1 MSRRRQAVRRRSI
14 KPVEIRAPDRSLAIL
29 LRAAGITL
37 VGVLIYWNSLSA
49 PFTFDDGPSIIDNT
63 QIRRL
68 WPLSEALSPP
78 GEGQP
83 VAGRPLVNVSF
94 AINYA
99 AGGLNARGY
108 HVGNVTLHILCALL
122 LFGVVRRTLQGSRL
136 AAHFSNASATNLAFL
151 SALIWTVHPLQ
162 TETVD
167 YISARTESMMGVF
180 FLLTLYASVRAVG
193 SRRWLAISL
202 LSCAMGMAC
211 KETMAIA
218 PIVVFLY
225 DRTFVFGSF
234 REAFRARAT
243 FYCGLAASWILL
255 AILIWSGPR
264 SLSAGFSTRITPWT
278 YLLNQ
283 ALVVVQ
289 YLRLAVWPLGLVLD
303 YGEPQPLT
311 LAQVAPHAAVIVAL
325 LLITVVALMW
335 RPAFGFLGAWFF
347 LILAPTSSFIPI
359 ATEVGAERRM
369 YLPLA
374 SIVILVVV
382 GGYVGWRRL
391 SGATDPDA
399 RTWRPQVVAVCATI
413 ALLLV
418 CGLLA
423 AGTIRRNA
431 EYQSGLT
438 LWRTVL
444 ERRPHA
450 RAHRN
455 VAAELKAAGYRDEV
469 ISHMRD
475 AVRTQ
480 PEARYELG
488 VELFRQGRLSEA
500 IDELQRYIRE
510 HPADSELIPA
520 HGFIAR
526 ALALQRKTAE
536 AEPHLR
542 VILKTRPSD
551 LEAQEALADALFAQ
565 RKFDEARVHYSE
577 VLKSKP
583 DNAETLSNLGMTLA
597 ATGRADEAVQRL
609 RRAVELD
616 PENAW
621 VHGNLADFLL
631 NQRDFEGAVQ
641 QAEQAVR
648 LAPRDPAAH
657 RLLGLALIAQLRWD
671 DAIAQFQAS
680 LAIDPTNDETRT
692 YLTRALKL
700 KNSPVP

>member
-1 MSRRRQAVRRRSI
+1 
-14 KPVEIRAPDRSLAIL
+14 
-29 LRAAGITL
+29 
-37 VGVLIYWNSLSA
+37 LIYWNSLSA
-49 PFTFDDGPSIIDNT
+49 PFTFDDGPSIVDNT
-63 QIRRL
+63 QIRQL
-68 WPLSEALSPP
+68 WPLSQALSPP
-78 GEGQP
+78 REGQP
-83 VAGRPLVNVSF
+83 VAGRPLVNLSF

-99 AGGLNARGY
+99 TGGLNVRSY
-108 HVGNVTLHILCALL
+108 HVGNVMLHVLCALL
-122 LFGVVRRTLQGSRL
+122 LFGVVRRTLRGARL
-136 AAHFSNASATNLAFL
+136 AAHFSDTSATNLAFL
-151 SALIWTVHPLQ
+151 STLIWTVHPLQ

-180 FLLTLYASVRAVG
+180 FLLTLYASIRAVG
-193 SRRWLAISL
+193 SPRRVNWLTIAL

-211 KETMAIA
+211 KETMAVA

-225 DRTFVFGSF
+225 DGTFVFGSF
-234 REAFRARAT
+234 RNAFRARGR
-243 FYCGLAASWILL
+243 FYGALAASWILL
-255 AILIWSGPR
+255 AALIWSGPR

-283 ALVVVQ
+283 APVLVQ
-289 YLRLAVWPLGLVLD
+289 YLGLALWPLNLVLD

-311 LAQVAPHAAVIVAL
+311 LPHVAPHAALIVTL
-325 LLITVVALMW
+325 LLITVVAL
-335 RPAFGFLGAWFF
+335 RFQPKFGFLGAWFF

-374 SIVILVVV
+374 AMVVLVVV
-382 GGYVGWRRL
+382 GGYVGCRRFA
-391 SGATDPDA
+391 GATDPEA
-399 RTWRPQVVAVCATI
+399 RSWRLQFVGWGPTI
-413 ALLLV
+413 AVLLV

-423 AGTIRRNA
+423 AGTIRRNSD
-431 EYQSGLT
+431 YQSGLT

-455 VAAELKAAGYRDEV
+455 VAAELKTAGYRDEV
-469 ISHMRD
+469 ITHMRD

-510 HPADSELIPA
+510 LPADSEVIPA

-526 ALALQRKTAE
+526 ALARQGRTAD

-542 VILKTRPSD
+542 VILQTKPTD
-551 LEAQEALADALFAQ
+551 LEAHEALAEALMAQ
-565 RKFDEARVHYSE
+565 RKFDEARGHYSE
-577 VLKSKP
+577 VLKAKP

-597 ATGRADEAVQRL
+597 AAGRPDEARQTL
-609 RRAVELD
+609 RRAVELA
-616 PENAW
+616 PGNAW

-631 NQRDFEGAVQ
+631 EQRDFEGAVQ
-641 QAEQAVR
+641 PAEQAVR

-657 RLLGLALIAQLRWD
+657 RLLGLVLIAQLRWD
-671 DAIAQFQAS
+671 DAIAQFQES
-680 LAIDPTNDETRT
+680 LAIDPTNEQTRT